1 MITNA
6 VDLQIADE
14 LSEIGDL
21 GQGTL
26 ASLIIRKKG
35 VIRGCA
41 GSKLAYGDDKV
52 HVLVWTGFH
61 YKALVTRSYNRLH
74 AIWDQGNLFQS
85 LLTAVRQEGF
95 PQVSLRDVSEAV
107 QETNDSLLKVI
118 NGVGCTAEEIVNKLF
133 PDPEA
138 DQVPDP
144 SIWEPLIVEGVE
156 VSGAKVYKGPGGRQG
171 DPNAPVKGT
180 IYLDGV
186 KLGEKV
192 LEPAANGHWKANQKP
207 KTVAKD
213 ILRSWLPIGLYVRYC
228 LAPNALEDL
237 KVGKS
242 ASIAAKAAVLPID
255 PEAIRSLFKIAP

>member
-1 MITNA
+1 MSSANA
-6 VDLQIADE
+6 TDLQLADE

-26 ASLIIRKKG
+26 ASLVIRKKG
-35 VIRGCA
+35 VLRGVQGA
-41 GSKLAYGDDKV
+41 KVAYDNDKV

-61 YKALVTRSYNRLH
+61 YKALVGRAYNRLH
-74 AIWDQGNLFQS
+74 AIWDQGTLFQS
-85 LLTAVRQEGF
+85 LLTAVRQAGRTDVTL
-95 PQVSLRDVSEAV
+95 QDVSEAV

-118 NGVGCTAEEIVNKLF
+118 NGVGCTAEDIVDQVF

-138 DQVPDP
+138 ESTVDGHAAV
-144 SIWEPLIVEGVE
+144 WEPLVVDGQE
-156 VSGAKVYKGPGGRQG
+156 VKGAKVYVGAGGTG
-171 DPNAPVKGT
+171 PNAPVKGT

-192 LEPAANGHWKANQKP
+192 LEEALHWKPNQKA

-213 ILRSWLPIGLYVRYC
+213 ILRSWLPNGLYVRYC
-228 LAPNALEDL
+228 LAPEALVEL
-237 KVGKS
+237 KVGKAAS
-242 ASIAAKAAVLPID
+242 AAAKAAALPIE